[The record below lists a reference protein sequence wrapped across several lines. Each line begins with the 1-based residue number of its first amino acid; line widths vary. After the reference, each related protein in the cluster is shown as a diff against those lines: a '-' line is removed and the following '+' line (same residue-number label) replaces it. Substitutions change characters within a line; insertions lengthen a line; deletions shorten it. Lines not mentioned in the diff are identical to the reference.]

1 MKANEIIDVIDSF
14 KNNEYEKIL
23 IDGNWGIGKTKYVT
37 DCIEQDKLNSC
48 YISLFGKRK
57 IESVT
62 QEIYFNIIDQY
73 PNGLLKKYYRL
84 FTEKTKA
91 LNVSYLGMNMSLP
104 LVANIFKSLKK
115 ELKSKEKYIIVL
127 DDFERIHD
135 ELDIKEVFGLIDS
148 LSKVTGVKI
157 IVIASTHKFSTN
169 HKKMFDEYKEKS
181 IDRTYTIK
189 DYSDD
194 APSKILGNE
203 IWQVIEPLVLSQNYK
218 NLRTFQKLKLYIN
231 EVIELLNKKMFTEK
245 FSKNDVYK
253 MCFATVF
260 FNIEYSEKVHSIDSD
275 NHIKDDMDYISKKIV
290 PNYLDK
296 NINKKIFEMLHIWYK
311 IGDFSKEEFENYIK
325 AINEYEEKIV
335 NFYSSENDVEK
346 MITSTEM
353 FLKNLNGNERLDYII
368 NRVKIAQEFCDI
380 LSINFN
386 IDNKEILSLLS
397 QNVKTHINLE
407 KTCFENQEFIVSYN
421 SSDLIKEL
429 RKKIQE
435 EYFVLLL
442 ERILKNYENESYNEI
457 FYLRQLKESIISIND
472 KSIQSFIID
481 NLKTNEF
488 IFPSPIDE
496 ISQKQWLWCVTMK
509 TIVSDINENWEV
521 GNLNNIFEKN
531 IKEKSS
537 SKLYQYR
544 IERILES
551 NF

>member
-1 MKANEIIDVIDSF
+1 MLTEEI
-14 KNNEYEKIL
+14 
-23 IDGNWGIGKTKYVT
+23 
-37 DCIEQDKLNSC
+37 
-48 YISLFGKRK
+48 
-57 IESVT
+57 
-62 QEIYFNIIDQY
+62 
-73 PNGLLKKYYRL
+73 
-84 FTEKTKA
+84 
-91 LNVSYLGMNMSLP
+91 
-104 LVANIFKSLKK
+104 
-115 ELKSKEKYIIVL
+115 
-127 DDFERIHD
+127 
-135 ELDIKEVFGLIDS
+135 
-148 LSKVTGVKI
+148 
-157 IVIASTHKFSTN
+157 
-169 HKKMFDEYKEKS
+169 
-181 IDRTYTIK
+181 
-189 DYSDD
+189 
-194 APSKILGNE
+194 
-203 IWQVIEPLVLSQNYK
+203 
-218 NLRTFQKLKLYIN
+218 
-231 EVIELLNKKMFTEK
+231 FTEK

-260 FNIEYSEKVHSIDSD
+260 FNIEHSEKMNFIDSD

-296 NINKKIFEMLHIWYK
+296 NINKKIFEMLYTWFK

-346 MITSTEM
+346 MITSTEI

-386 IDNKEILSLLS
+386 IDNKKILSLLS

-442 ERILKNYENESYNEI
+442 DRILKNYENESYNEI

-472 KSIQSFIID
+472 KSIQGFIID

-488 IFPSPIDE
+488 IFPPPIDE

-521 GNLNNIFEKN
+521 GNLNNIFETN
-531 IKEKSS
+531 IREKSS

-544 IERILES
+544 IERILDS